1 LQVDQAVRMAG
12 LPIPQGETAGRQGVH
27 AHALSKVTTADHESL
42 QIIQLDF
49 TALRIKLRAWGAAL
63 PWDFG
68 PALNGALRVPQSGG
82 GFSGGGAGLAT
93 IRLGSC
99 GNVAVRIGGLCRGRS
114 VIDRGGGTSSGIP
127 TVVPTEPTET
137 KSIELPTTEAVV
149 LPTPEAGA
157 LTTSEAGV
165 QSLPKT
171 GFRGCTSGRYVRKH
185 NPWVNF
191 AKSPASTN
199 RPFSAFPRDFCKLPT
214 VSFLSPNVSRH
225 TRLLGP
231 AAATVG

>member
-1 LQVDQAVRMAG
+1 MQARRRFQVDQAVRMTG
-12 LPIPQGETAGRQGVH
+12 LPIPQGDLRNH
-27 AHALSKVTTADHESL
+27 L
-42 QIIQLDF
+42 QIE
-49 TALRIKLRAWGAAL
+49 ALAEHHSTR
-63 PWDFG
+63 G
-68 PALNGALRVPQSGG
+68 PMPCPRSQASGD
-82 GFSGGGAGLAT
+82 AGLAT

-191 AKSPASTN
+191 AKLPASTN

>member
-1 LQVDQAVRMAG
+1 M
-12 LPIPQGETAGRQGVH
+12 
-27 AHALSKVTTADHESL
+27 
-42 QIIQLDF
+42 
-49 TALRIKLRAWGAAL
+49 
-63 PWDFG
+63 
-68 PALNGALRVPQSGG
+68 
-82 GFSGGGAGLAT
+82 AT

-191 AKSPASTN
+191 AKLPASTN
-199 RPFSAFPRDFCKLPT
+199 QPFSAFPRDFCKLPT

>member
-1 LQVDQAVRMAG
+1 M
-12 LPIPQGETAGRQGVH
+12 
-27 AHALSKVTTADHESL
+27 
-42 QIIQLDF
+42 
-49 TALRIKLRAWGAAL
+49 
-63 PWDFG
+63 
-68 PALNGALRVPQSGG
+68 
-82 GFSGGGAGLAT
+82 
-93 IRLGSC
+93 
-99 GNVAVRIGGLCRGRS
+99 
-114 VIDRGGGTSSGIP
+114 
-127 TVVPTEPTET
+127 PTEPTET
-137 KSIELPTTEAVV
+137 KAIELPILESGVP
-149 LPTPEAGA
+149 PTPEAGA
-157 LTTSEAGV
+157 LTTPEAGV

-199 RPFSAFPRDFCKLPT
+199 RPFSAFPRDYCKLPT